1 MHWFFIGIIV
11 ENQWKISKKSNIG
24 KRDTLSNLG
33 KSKTK
38 NPRLEGHFCITNVGK
53 LCNSPT
59 LETEKSNVGRL
70 YVILPSLVIYVIFQ
84 HWKHRNP
91 RLEGHICITNVG
103 KLCNSPTLE
112 TEKSNVGRLYVILPS
127 LVIYVIFQHWK
138 HRNPRLEGHICITN
152 VGKLCNSPTLETEKS
167 NVGRLYVILPSL
179 VTYMIFQYWKHRI
192 PKLEGHSCI
201 TNVGNLC
208 NSPTLE
214 TEKSYVGRLYVILPS
229 LVIYVI
235 VQHWKREKQI
245 LGLIF

>member
-11 ENQWKISKKSNIG
+11 ENRWKISKKSNIG

-103 KLCNSPTLE
+103 N
-112 TEKSNVGRLYVILPS
+112 
-127 LVIYVIFQHWK
+127 
-138 HRNPRLEGHICITN
+138 
-152 VGKLCNSPTLETEKS
+152 LCNSPTLETEKS

-179 VTYMIFQYWKHRI
+179 VTYMIFPHWKHRI

-235 VQHWKREKQI
+235 VQHWKQEKQI
-245 LGLIF
+245 IGLIF

>member
-38 NPRLEGHFCITNVGK
+38 NPRLEGHF
-53 LCNSPT
+53 
-59 LETEKSNVGRL
+59 
-70 YVILPSLVIYVIFQ
+70 
-84 HWKHRNP
+84 
-91 RLEGHICITNVG
+91 
-103 KLCNSPTLE
+103 
-112 TEKSNVGRLYVILPS
+112 
-127 LVIYVIFQHWK
+127 
-138 HRNPRLEGHICITN
+138 CITN

-235 VQHWKREKQI
+235 VQHWNQEKQI
-245 LGLIF
+245 IGLIF